1 MALNVVL
8 AEFPTW
14 ELLQCTSIF
23 HLSASRTH
31 AHVHGDEADQS
42 TAFAIRLRRLAKF
55 CEVDA
60 AQFEEQFE
68 YLLPLAQWHRD
79 NQPKIANVEC
89 WRLAKAEVDAARK
102 RKAAFRDSR
111 PIGELGLGLAA
122 YAAWQ
127 GCVTSG
133 TESCFSKGRRNL
145 SGRELLAS

>member
-1 MALNVVL
+1 
-8 AEFPTW
+8 
-14 ELLQCTSIF
+14 
-23 HLSASRTH
+23 
-31 AHVHGDEADQS
+31 
-42 TAFAIRLRRLAKF
+42 
-55 CEVDA
+55 
-60 AQFEEQFE
+60 
-68 YLLPLAQWHRD
+68 LLPLAQWHRD

-133 TESCFSKGRRNL
+133 TESCFSKARRNHG
-145 SGRELLAS
+145 GRELLGQELETHELRPISDLHPEDEGAARPCQT